1 MKRWLSLALAG
12 LGMCLLLV
20 LGRLEAARGADNHPC
35 LRSWARYAG
44 PAGHPALPSPPAA
57 WAAQATSRQAHA
69 APSESR
75 AVHEVLLTESDPGPP
90 WLVSRGPPGKVRGI
104 VVDWA
109 GGQIGSP
116 RQAVRI
122 VPEGQTIRRGQIPAQ
137 EGVLQQ
143 PLAREEESF
152 PLPDSDL
159 ARFGGAPGKEP
170 CNARRAAMLVAHAI
184 QTK

>member
-1 MKRWLSLALAG
+1 MKRGLSLALAG

-104 VVDWA
+104 VVDSELVA
-109 GGQIGSP
+109 RSVAQGRQCASSP
-116 RQAVRI
+116 RGKPSGGDR
-122 VPEGQTIRRGQIPAQ
+122 
-137 EGVLQQ
+137 
-143 PLAREEESF
+143 F
-152 PLPDSDL
+152 LPKKGFATAFS
-159 ARFGGAPGKEP
+159 
-170 CNARRAAMLVAHAI
+170 
-184 QTK
+184 

>member
-20 LGRLEAARGADNHPC
+20 LGRPEAGRGVDNHPC

-57 WAAQATSRQAHA
+57 CAAQATSRQAHT

-75 AVHEVLLTESDPGPP
+75 AVHQVLLTESDPGPP
-90 WLVSRGPPGKVRGI
+90 WLVSRGPPGEVRGI
-104 VVDWA
+104 VVDSRA

-116 RQAVRI
+116 RQAVCI
-122 VPEGQTIRRGQIPAQ
+122 VPEGQTIRRGQVPTQ
-137 EGVLQQ
+137 EGGF
-143 PLAREEESF
+143 ATAFS
-152 PLPDSDL
+152 
-159 ARFGGAPGKEP
+159 
-170 CNARRAAMLVAHAI
+170 
-184 QTK
+184 